1 MPRNVINLSPSICA
15 RLDRVAFFHEEP
27 LDLLTSH
34 AIDTLAHEAM
44 HVTGVSSQ
52 SFAECFSMQLTEYT
66 TTRLGKNATYGYNLG
81 ALHAEHWWHMHAG
94 TEYDTSGC
102 HNDGPLDL
110 YPETSVWP

>member
-1 MPRNVINLSPSICA
+1 
-15 RLDRVAFFHEEP
+15 
-27 LDLLTSH
+27 
-34 AIDTLAHEAM
+34 
-44 HVTGVSSQ
+44 
-52 SFAECFSMQLTEYT
+52 MQLTEYT